1 MIDGST
7 LALNGAGAWTPM
19 VAGLLFGTVH
29 ACGADHVMTVTS
41 ISRTGTPS
49 RRAVLGYGM
58 RWSLGHALA
67 LIGIGTLLAAG
78 GWAFPSMLG
87 AVAESLVAL
96 ALCGL
101 GLYLLRGSV
110 GRSAGAVAYRAP
122 RPPPETILPR
132 GIVCLGSL
140 HGLAGAAPVLAL
152 MPLADQMDP
161 WTTCAYLLCFSLGV
175 ILAMFVIA
183 SLLSSANSR
192 VQRYGA
198 RLEAMLNGVVGCA
211 AVAIGAA
218 MFISVVP

>member
-1 MIDGST
+1 M
-7 LALNGAGAWTPM
+7 L
-19 VAGLLFGTVH
+19 AGLLFGTVH

-41 ISRTGTPS
+41 ISRAGTSS

-58 RWSLGHALA
+58 RWSLGHAIA
-67 LIGIGTLLAAG
+67 LIGIGTLLAIG
-78 GWAFPSMLG
+78 GWSFPWMLG

-101 GLYLLRGSV
+101 GFYLLRGSLRRPV
-110 GRSAGAVAYRAP
+110 GTMIYCATRPSAESIP
-122 RPPPETILPR
+122 SR

-152 MPLADQMDP
+152 VPLADQRDP
-161 WTTCAYLLCFSLGV
+161 WITCAYLLCFSVGV

-183 SLLSSANSR
+183 SLLSSANYR

-198 RLEAMLNGVVGCA
+198 RLDAMLNGAVGCGA
-211 AVAIGAA
+211 IGIGAA
-218 MFISVVP
+218 MFVSVMP